1 MIEVKAGYKQ
11 TEIGVIPEDWEVFNL
26 DKLSDRIGDGIH
38 STPKY
43 STDGDYF
50 FINGNNLNNG
60 IIEIT
65 VDTKRVSKD
74 EYHIHK
80 REINNTTVLLSINGT
95 IGNIAFYN
103 NENIILGKSAAYIN
117 LNNGIDKRYL
127 YQIIQ
132 TEFIKKYFDNELT
145 GSTIKNLGLGSIRNS
160 PIPLPPSKSEQTAI
174 ANVLSDTDAL
184 IERLEKLIAKKIAI
198 KQGAMQQLLTGKK
211 RLPGFEQKKSYKRT
225 ELGVMPED
233 WEIKEIGNISDVDP
247 DNLGSSTNP
256 DYAFKYISLE
266 DVDCGILRNYAELM
280 FKNAPSRAR
289 RKIQHGDILIST
301 VRPNLKSHLLVRDQ
315 VRDFICSTGFSV
327 VRCKDCNTNSEYIFN
342 HFFASIINKQIDNL
356 ITGSNYPAISSKDV
370 KALLIPIPPSIEEQ
384 NAIATILSDMD
395 TEIESLEQKR
405 DKYTMIKQ
413 GMMQQLLTGRIRIHG
428 TN

>member
-1 MIEVKAGYKQ
+1 MIEMKAGYKQ
-11 TEIGVIPEDWEVFNL
+11 TELGVIPEDWEVRKIKSVCIL
-26 DKLSDRIGDGIH
+26 
-38 STPKY
+38 
-43 STDGDYF
+43 
-50 FINGNNLNNG
+50 INGRGFKPFEWQKTGLPIIRIQNLNGSDDFNYYQG
-60 IIEIT
+60 SYNKKLEVEPGHLLFAWSGSRGT
-65 VDTKRVSKD
+65 SFGPYMWKGSSGLLNYHTWKVQVSKS
-74 EYHIHK
+74 E
-80 REINNTTVLLSINGT
+80 
-95 IGNIAFYN
+95 
-103 NENIILGKSAAYIN
+103 
-117 LNNGIDKRYL
+117 IDKDFFFHAL
-127 YQIIQ
+127 KKLTTFIEDKAHGASALVHTQKWEMESF
-132 TEFIKKYFDNELT
+132 EF
-145 GSTIKNLGLGSIRNS
+145 
-160 PIPLPPSKSEQTAI
+160 PIPPTKTEQTAI
-174 ANVLSDTDAL
+174 ATVLSDTDAL
-184 IERLEKLIAKKIAI
+184 IERLEKLIAKKKAI
-198 KQGAMQQLLTGKK
+198 KQGTMQQLLTGKK
-211 RLPGFEQKKSYKRT
+211 RLPGFEIKKGYKQT

-342 HFFASIINKQIDNL
+342 HFLASIINKQIDNL

-395 TEIESLEQKR
+395 AEIEALEQTL